1 MAVKKEDAEALA
13 NECAQLTTGLPMG
26 DPLLR
31 KEREPFGDCALFGRR
46 QDTQSTGGVCSG
58 AHSMSF
64 GPLARSTSHAHAS
77 TNADTSSR
85 TRSTSAAVRMVKSP

>member
-31 KEREPFGDCALFGRR
+31 KEREPDGDRVLFRCCQER
-46 QDTQSTGGVCSG
+46 LLRKLYNT
-58 AHSMSF
+58 A
-64 GPLARSTSHAHAS
+64 ARC
-77 TNADTSSR
+77 R
-85 TRSTSAAVRMVKSP
+85 VP

>member
-31 KEREPFGDCALFGRR
+31 KEREPDCDCAPFGRCR
-46 QDTQSTGGVCSG
+46 DRPARKDITQATV
-58 AHSMSF
+58 
-64 GPLARSTSHAHAS
+64 LQ
-77 TNADTSSR
+77 
-85 TRSTSAAVRMVKSP
+85 AAISV

>member
-31 KEREPFGDCALFGRR
+31 KVNLTATVRLKGLDIRYMVTRGPA
-46 QDTQSTGGVCSG
+46 GG
-58 AHSMSF
+58 A
-64 GPLARSTSHAHAS
+64 
-77 TNADTSSR
+77 
-85 TRSTSAAVRMVKSP
+85 